1 MNNNETPTLC
11 ISNGGQSAVNI
22 KNMDKINGNAKMNTS
37 AEKTATAH
45 TLDRQTVKLP
55 TKANYFR
62 LFSADCGY
70 R

>member
-37 AEKTATAH
+37 AEKNATAH
-45 TLDRQTVKLP
+45 TLDRRALNIKG
-55 TKANYFR
+55 N
-62 LFSADCGY
+62 
-70 R
+70 